1 MPLVWRFQC
10 FHNNLYMPQ
19 IETASNY
26 LVLRVQITCWVF
38 IKASGCLQYV
48 VLSHAMTAG
57 WRRLKLIVLL
67 MKFNQISFKFYQKRQ
82 RSLLKAKP
90 ETKFIEHTNKKK
102 GNLQIMSSVLILF
115 LISYR
120 SAHPHYHSLRA
131 SSLVRCGHPPTP
143 HERACSQVIIITK
156 HVVGDASNDF

>member
-1 MPLVWRFQC
+1 MPLMWRFQC
-10 FHNNLYMPQ
+10 FHNNLYMQQ

-57 WRRLKLIVLL
+57 WRRLKLIVIL

-90 ETKFIEHTNKKK
+90 ETKFIEHTKKKK

-120 SAHPHYHSLRA
+120 SAHLHYHKT
-131 SSLVRCGHPPTP
+131 RCG
-143 HERACSQVIIITK
+143 RCIKWFLVY
-156 HVVGDASNDF
+156 HVGGSKLLLHQKISLTGKKDEWKG